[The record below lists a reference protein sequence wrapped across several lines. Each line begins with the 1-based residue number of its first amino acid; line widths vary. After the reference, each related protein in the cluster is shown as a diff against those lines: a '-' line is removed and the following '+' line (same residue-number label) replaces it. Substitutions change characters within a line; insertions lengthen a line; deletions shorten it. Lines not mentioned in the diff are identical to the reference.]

1 VMGLAEV
8 TPQKYKEISRFE
20 VPIAQAPART
30 PPVISDGKLYLRVQ
44 DNLICYDIKAR

>member
-1 VMGLAEV
+1 MGLAEV
-8 TPQKYKEISRFE
+8 TPQKHREISRFE

-44 DNLICYDIKAR
+44 DNLICYDIKSR